1 MEAIKVLSSNKFY
14 TAEMKQNRF
23 YIQLLLGVLGNFVC
37 VCGGMVFLLYFLNS
51 YIFHFKTVFL
61 LVIIFIA
68 RKYFTTE
75 MQPR

>member
-23 YIQLLLGVLGNFVC
+23 YIQLLLSVLGNFV
-37 VCGGMVFLLYFLNS
+37 GGGGGGFVLHFLNS
-51 YIFHFKTVFL
+51 YINHYKTVFL
-61 LVIIFIA
+61 LVIIFIT

>member
-23 YIQLLLGVLGNFVC
+23 YIQLLLGVLGNFV
-37 VCGGMVFLLYFLNS
+37 GGKNGFLLHFLNS
-51 YIFHFKTVFL
+51 YINHYKTFFL
-61 LVIIFIA
+61 LVIIFIT

>member
-14 TAEMKQNRF
+14 TAEMKKNRF
-23 YIQLLLGVLGNFVC
+23 CFISA
-37 VCGGMVFLLYFLNS
+37 GGFLLHFLNS
-51 YIFHFKTVFL
+51 YINHYKTVFL
-61 LVIIFIA
+61 LVIIFIT

>member
-23 YIQLLLGVLGNFVC
+23 CFISAGGGGN
-37 VCGGMVFLLYFLNS
+37 GFLLHFLNS
-51 YIFHFKTVFL
+51 YINHYKTVFL
-61 LVIIFIA
+61 LVIIFIT

-75 MQPR
+75 MQPC